1 MDDTRQM
8 RKEQLAESLVQ
19 AQRKIA
25 ELEGQVAERK
35 SDLHEG
41 ATLQESE
48 RRYRLLTENIPT
60 VVWVSTKN
68 GAISYI
74 SPNVENVCGYT
85 PDEVVGAG
93 AGFWFDRIHPEDKEG
108 VRGAF
113 RMLFSG
119 GKRFDVEYR
128 FQRKDGAWI
137 WLHDR
142 ANMVMDT
149 GEIPCA
155 YGVFSDVTQTK
166 LSDQALRESEYWL
179 KQAQSMAK
187 TGLWRL
193 DPESGEITGSDEL
206 FRVFGLSR
214 KEATLDALVDV
225 AHPEDRE
232 HALSHIR
239 RGIEHGES
247 WDIEHRLI
255 CRDDTQKVIHTI
267 GSPILD
273 GEGQTTELVGT
284 VQDITDR
291 RRAEEALRVSEERL
305 KLAIEAATDGYWDWN
320 AGRGEAYFS
329 ARYYT
334 MLGYEPNEFP
344 ASYENFIKNVHPEET
359 DHLEQTARKREDGDR
374 SSHSVEFRMRCKD
387 GSWRWILSRGQAVEH
402 DARGLP
408 VRVVG
413 THTDITERK
422 QLEEALR
429 ESEEKFR
436 TLSESSPMG
445 IFLTDKDGGVLYLN
459 DRWCAFAGMARE
471 DALGFGWVE
480 ALHPDDKPRVL
491 ADWQSCLEKKKGYA
505 GEFRFVQST
514 GDTRL
519 LYTQTAPIISSS
531 GEVVGHVGANE
542 DITGRRQLEAQLR
555 QAEKMDAIGQLAG
568 GIAHDFNNQ
577 LVGILGYAEMLRE
590 EAGSNPTLT
599 RYADNILLAVKRSSD
614 LTAQLLAFSRKGK
627 YLTTTVDLH
636 RVVFEVVSLLKHSI
650 DKRISVQQ
658 QLKANPST
666 TVGDP
671 TQLQSAVL
679 NLALNARDVMPDG
692 GELVFATDVVE
703 LDEEYCGTVPYDVTP
718 GSYLQVS
725 VADTGTGMDEQT
737 RARIFEP
744 FFTTKEPGKGTGMG
758 LAAVYGTIKNHK
770 GSITVYSEPG
780 HGSTFR
786 LYLPLVSESSVVPD
800 AIRTPAERVEGG
812 GHVLLVEDDEMVRD
826 VGRQMLE
833 ALGYTV
839 TTRADGAQA
848 LEHYEKEWRSIDLV
862 ILDMVM
868 PVMGGKEAFIAMRKI
883 NPDIVALLSS
893 GFSIDGEPQNI
904 IDEGVKGFIQKP
916 FRRGELAQKVMEVFG
931 AK

>member
-1 MDDTRQM
+1 MEDM
-8 RKEQLAESLVQ
+8 REMTKEQLAESLAK

-25 ELEGQVAERK
+25 ELEGQVAERRPAIPQGA
-35 SDLHEG
+35 DVEG
-41 ATLQESE
+41 AVLDLLQDTLFVFDPSSGKAIRWNEAFRKISGYSDAEIASTKAPDAYYSAEDLTRAAAATQSVVSGAPTTVVLDLITKDGRRIPTEYVGVAVPAAEGTPPLVVSIGRSIQSRVEGERTLQESE

-60 VVWVSTKN
+60 VVWACTED
-68 GAISYI
+68 GGFSYI
-74 SPNVENVCGYT
+74 SPNVENAYDYSA
-85 PDEVVGAG
+85 DELIGAG
-93 AGFWFDRIHPEDKEG
+93 AGFWFDRIHPEDKDR
-108 VRGAF
+108 VRTAF
-113 RMLFSG
+113 RKLFSEG
-119 GKRFDVEYR
+119 ARYDVEYR
-128 FQRKDGAWI
+128 IQRKDGAWI

-142 ANMVMDT
+142 ANMVA
-149 GEIPCA
+149 GEGGITRA
-155 YGVFSDVTQTK
+155 YGVFSDVTQAK
-166 LSDQALRESEYWL
+166 RSDQALRESEYWL

-206 FRVFGLSR
+206 FRVFGLNR
-214 KEATLDALVDV
+214 KGATLDALVDV
-225 AHPEDRE
+225 AHPADRE

-255 CRDDTQKVIHTI
+255 CRDGAQKVIHTI
-267 GSPILD
+267 GTPILD
-273 GEGQTTELVGT
+273 DEGQTTELVGT
-284 VQDITDR
+284 VQ
-291 RRAEEALRVSEERL
+291 
-305 KLAIEAATDGYWDWN
+305 
-320 AGRGEAYFS
+320 
-329 ARYYT
+329 
-334 MLGYEPNEFP
+334 
-344 ASYENFIKNVHPEET
+344 
-359 DHLEQTARKREDGDR
+359 
-374 SSHSVEFRMRCKD
+374 
-387 GSWRWILSRGQAVEH
+387 
-402 DARGLP
+402 
-408 VRVVG
+408 
-413 THTDITERK
+413 DITERK

-542 DITGRRQLEAQLR
+542 DITERRQLEAQLR

-650 DKRISVQQ
+650 DKRISIQQ

-703 LDEEYCGTVPYDVTP
+703 LDEEYCSTVPYDVTP

-786 LYLPLVSESSVVPD
+786 LYLPLVSESSVAPD
-800 AIRTPAERVEGG
+800 ATRRPAERVEGG

-833 ALGYTV
+833 TLGYTV

-868 PVMGGKEAFIAMRKI
+868 PVMGGKEAFIGMRKI